1 MYPNGYSLKQSINIR
16 KLTLMLTS
24 LFTIT
29 IHCRIGDYLK
39 SNLFGILV
47 MLLPLQTHAL
57 AVVDDA
63 GQVVH
68 LAQPAKRIV
77 SLAPHLTELIFA
89 AGAGNEVLATS
100 SASDWPPQ
108 AANLPRISDDRSI
121 DFERLVKLKPDL
133 ILLWHSGTATVMRAR
148 AQTLGIPIFLS
159 EPRTFEDV
167 ATTIERLGVLTNN
180 IKTAQIK
187 ANEVRLEANKLA
199 QRYAKKS
206 QVSVFYQAW
215 SRPLMTLNGQHF
227 ISHLIKLCGGEN
239 ISSQNKISVPIV
251 DIEAVVTANP
261 EVILTTKSN
270 QHPPLDFSIW
280 QRLPQMTAT
289 QNRAFIAL
297 DPDLLT
303 RPTPRALL
311 ATYQICKVLDTVRQ
325 TRILKKTNT
334 TTPSPSGH
342 LK

>member
-1 MYPNGYSLKQSINIR
+1 
-16 KLTLMLTS
+16 
-24 LFTIT
+24 
-29 IHCRIGDYLK
+29 
-39 SNLFGILV
+39 
-47 MLLPLQTHAL
+47 
-57 AVVDDA
+57 
-63 GQVVH
+63 
-68 LAQPAKRIV
+68 
-77 SLAPHLTELIFA
+77 
-89 AGAGNEVLATS
+89 
-100 SASDWPPQ
+100 
-108 AANLPRISDDRSI
+108 
-121 DFERLVKLKPDL
+121 
-133 ILLWHSGTATVMRAR
+133 
-148 AQTLGIPIFLS
+148 
-159 EPRTFEDV
+159 
-167 ATTIERLGVLTNN
+167 
-180 IKTAQIK
+180 
-187 ANEVRLEANKLA
+187 
-199 QRYAKKS
+199 
-206 QVSVFYQAW
+206 
-215 SRPLMTLNGQHF
+215 MTLNGQHF